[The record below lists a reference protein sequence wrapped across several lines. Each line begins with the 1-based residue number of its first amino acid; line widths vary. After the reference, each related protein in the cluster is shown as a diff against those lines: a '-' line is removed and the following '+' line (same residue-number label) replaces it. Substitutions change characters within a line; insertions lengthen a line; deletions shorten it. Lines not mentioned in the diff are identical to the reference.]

1 MTGFEELLEWT
12 KQEEADFAKWIIAY
26 LKHCG
31 YLRPGLNPR
40 FWKSCM
46 IQAFPRILE
55 GETIEEGVLLF
66 KENPVPTWT
75 REYNMMKG
83 YMKVMKQNLAT
94 VQALS
99 KLDGASIRI
108 A

>member
-46 IQAFPRILE
+46 MQAFPRMLE
-55 GETIEEGVLLF
+55 GETREEGLELF
-66 KENPVPTWT
+66 KANPVPGWT
-75 REYNMMKG
+75 REFNMMNG
-83 YMKVMKQNLAT
+83 YMKVVKHNEAAAR
-94 VQALS
+94 ALS
-99 KLDGASIRI
+99 KIDASSFQ
-108 A
+108 